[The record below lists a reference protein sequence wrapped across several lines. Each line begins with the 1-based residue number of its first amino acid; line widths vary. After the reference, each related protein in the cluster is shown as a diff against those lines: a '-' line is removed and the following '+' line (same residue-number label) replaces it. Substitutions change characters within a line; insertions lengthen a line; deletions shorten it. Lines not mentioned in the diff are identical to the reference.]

1 MTESASVHPTA
12 VVEPGAKLGAGAV
25 VGPQC
30 WVGSE
35 VELGERVVLVSH
47 VAVAGRTSIGAGTR
61 VYPFASLGHPPQDRK
76 YRGEPSRLVIGREA
90 VIREHVTMN
99 PGTAGGGMETVVGD
113 HNLFMAGCHVA
124 HDCRIGDHVVLA
136 NHATLGGHVT
146 IGDHVILGGLSAV
159 HQFVRIGRHAMVGG
173 MSGVEHDVVPFGLVL
188 GERAHLA
195 GLNLVGLRRHGF
207 SRDDVARLGETYQIL
222 FRAGGALLDRVG
234 EVEATYPGDPL
245 VAEIVR
251 FIRDPS
257 GRGVLVPADGG

>member
-35 VELGERVVLVSH
+35 VELGEGVVLVSH
-47 VAVAGRTSIGAGTR
+47 VAVAGRTSIGAGTQ

-76 YRGEPSRLVIGREA
+76 YRGEPSRLAIGGEA

-113 HNLFMAGCHVA
+113 HGLFMAGCHVA

-146 IGDHVILGGLSAV
+146 IAEGGLS
-159 HQFVRIGRHAMVGG
+159 I
-173 MSGVEHDVVPFGLVL
+173 
-188 GERAHLA
+188 A
-195 GLNLVGLRRHGF
+195 GF
-207 SRDDVARLGETYQIL
+207 TIDVAGDIKAAVD
-222 FRAGGALLDRVG
+222 RAVAGQLKHDRHCPRRTDHVERNPRQNEIAL
-234 EVEATYPGDPL
+234 EVEMEEAKQ
-245 VAEIVR
+245 
-251 FIRDPS
+251 
-257 GRGVLVPADGG
+257 